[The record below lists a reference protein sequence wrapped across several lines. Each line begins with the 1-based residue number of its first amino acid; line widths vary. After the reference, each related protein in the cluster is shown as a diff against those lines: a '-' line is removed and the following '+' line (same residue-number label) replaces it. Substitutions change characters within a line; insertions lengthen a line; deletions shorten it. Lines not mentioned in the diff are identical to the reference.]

1 MMQSGVQ
8 QAVAMLKISGHST
21 PHIFRRYNI
30 IGESDLHEAVKKV
43 ADYKA

>member
-1 MMQSGVQ
+1 MMQPGVQ
-8 QAVAMLKISGHST
+8 RAVAMLKISGHST